1 MNIAVIVHNVNMLSA
16 EVGVVCVCV
25 WAWRRERGAGSITN
39 RTRPLTARLGIDGL
53 SGAVLFLGAV
63 KRTLSRAGRATA
75 GEKQSC
81 QSKPSQHKPDQQ
93 YTPIT

>member
-1 MNIAVIVHNVNMLSA
+1 MNMLSA
-16 EVGVVCVCV
+16 EVGVVCVWV

-81 QSKPSQHKPDQQ
+81 QSKPIQHKPLQQ

>member
-1 MNIAVIVHNVNMLSA
+1 VCG
-16 EVGVVCVCV
+16 VGV
-25 WAWRRERGAGSITN
+25 AERAGAGSITN

-81 QSKPSQHKPDQQ
+81 QSKPIQHKPLTQ
-93 YTPIT
+93 